1 MQTDVLAK
9 SQGVTLAH
17 RLFTQSFQLCFP
29 NIETAGAYL
38 SRKNISFWKAT
49 SVVGAG
55 EEKQSFFFFLPF
67 HLNMALYLCR
77 LFHSLKCS
85 LQAFEITAVETGRSL
100 VSRFVHIHSWK
111 ASFKIRANFEPY
123 ERNSHGSL
131 GHHYPQDSLMLS
143 QTTRALTT
151 VLL

>member
-55 EEKQSFFFFLPF
+55 EEEQSFFF
-67 HLNMALYLCR
+67 
-77 LFHSLKCS
+77 SS
-85 LQAFEITAVETGRSL
+85 ISFE
-100 VSRFVHIHSWK
+100 
-111 ASFKIRANFEPY
+111 
-123 ERNSHGSL
+123 HGSL
-131 GHHYPQDSLMLS
+131 PMSFIPQLKMLFTSL
-143 QTTRALTT
+143 
-151 VLL
+151 